1 MNYAMSDNLVQR
13 YLDGDQDAFAL
24 LVEKYKGYVFAI
36 ILSFV
41 RDEETAKDIA
51 QEVFLQIYRSLAT
64 YQQQNIKGWIG
75 RIAANKAIDYK
86 RKKHVSLCELETA
99 ERIQGKDDG
108 SGSELEKMLLQ
119 KEKKTRV
126 KRVLLQL
133 PPIYKMVL
141 YKFYFQD
148 KGYQEI
154 AHEEGIQPKTV
165 ESRLYRAR
173 KAFRQEW
180 GDETNETL

>member
-1 MNYAMSDNLVQR
+1 MSDNLVQR
-13 YLDGDQDAFAL
+13 CLGGDQDAFAL

-36 ILSFV
+36 ILNFIK
-41 RDEETAKDIA
+41 DEETAKDIA
-51 QEVFLQIYRSLAT
+51 QEVFLQIYRSLDT
-64 YQQQNIKGWIG
+64 YQQQNMKGWIG
-75 RIAANKAIDYK
+75 RIAANKAIDFK
-86 RKKHVSLCELETA
+86 RKKHLSCCELKIILG
-99 ERIQGKDDG
+99 RNDD
-108 SGSELEKMLLQ
+108 SVEQLEKLLLQ
-119 KEKKTRV
+119 KEKAAQV
-126 KRVLLQL
+126 KKVLLRL
-133 PPIYKMVL
+133 SPINRTVL

-148 KGYQEI
+148 KSHKEI

>member
-1 MNYAMSDNLVQR
+1 MSDNLVQR
-13 YLDGDQDAFAL
+13 CLGGDQDAFAL

-36 ILSFV
+36 ILNFIK
-41 RDEETAKDIA
+41 DEETAKDIA
-51 QEVFLQIYRSLAT
+51 QEVFLQIYRSLDT
-64 YQQQNIKGWIG
+64 YQQQNMKGWIG

-119 KEKKTRV
+119 KEKAAQV
-126 KRVLLQL
+126 KKVLLRL
-133 PPIYKMVL
+133 SPINRTVL

-148 KGYQEI
+148 KSHKEI